1 MVGQHRTGLESVV
14 GEDVIPEG
22 EEFTFPARPE
32 QFQTVDRTISDAR
45 DVRVSPRGSDHA
57 HDVGNESDTD
67 SMEFEVEGS
76 MTSGDEEEV
85 VPSLEFVMPSVE
97 RGAVQLAFQRWIR

>member
-1 MVGQHRTGLESVV
+1 MRAMFGC
-14 GEDVIPEG
+14 
-22 EEFTFPARPE
+22 RPE
-32 QFQTVDRTISDAR
+32 VQIM
-45 DVRVSPRGSDHA
+45 A

-85 VPSLEFVMPSVE
+85 VPKFRVCD
-97 RGAVQLAFQRWIR
+97 AQC